1 MVGTGIAQGFT
12 QVGEVLDVSALIRR
26 DGHAIGI
33 LLDGSPDHVG
43 DAAVVPEV
51 DHLGALCLQDAAH
64 DRDGCVVA
72 VEEARCRDEAQGSI
86 AHATSRCPTSRA
98 PD

>member
-1 MVGTGIAQGFT
+1 MVGTGIAQGVT
-12 QVGEVLDVSALIRR
+12 QVGEVLDVPALIGG
-26 DGHAIGI
+26 DGHAVGI
-33 LLDGSPDHVG
+33 LLDRGPDHIG

-51 DHLGALCLQDAAH
+51 DHLGALCLQDAPH

-72 VEEARCRDEAQGSI
+72 VEEARRCDEAQGPI
-86 AHATSRCPTSRA
+86 AHAASPCPARCP